1 MSWAGDDWTVGLTG
15 HVLQKVKQL
24 QALNEKLNKEK
35 QQRQLQLD
43 NSEAALHKQKQKHEE
58 VRVELAAVQRELGGA
73 REAAQAEVRTRERLS
88 HDLQVKT
95 GQVHSLE
102 GQLES
107 AKKMTH
113 NLTQEIKRLEAELE
127 KLQKGNVSGESMLF
141 STPCW
146 NLSSPWD
153 NNGGFS
159 AESESKTQH
168 ARQQLQFGD
177 VPKPSAGGASSPF
190 PQQPHKSP
198 PLRRSV
204 RQSETSTPSS
214 VFPWERGDLWST
226 PKGRPASSVSSSDI
240 IIKNSDSG
248 MEEALR
254 NEIDGL
260 RVRVSDLQREAQLE
274 SERLKDVESRLA
286 QASREISTKEQSL
299 TRTQDQLTRAQTR
312 ITQETDR
319 VQTAEQKVKQLQE
332 ELKCQRQNA
341 ETSRCNAEQR
351 RKDLEREHQRELLEL
366 QRERQAL
373 ERQNQQ
379 ESNRLNQEIQQART
393 LHHTLQA
400 QHDKVCLQKQ
410 TLERDLE
417 DVKGKLKNTETDL
430 RESQKKEAQTE
441 AKLMEAQRENESLTV
456 SLGQMKKQEKALQ
469 EQVKS
474 LTEELAEALK
484 LIKELQ
490 AQLAAPPPAVAA
502 PHFSSAGDCFS
513 PSVSLHHDR
522 SPPYNHSSQRK
533 KAPKTGRTRED
544 DRMKYPSGREPGEGI
559 DSEHIRKFESEES
572 PKLKGKGGQ
581 TYPSGSLRLSETD
594 VDTSVT
600 EQDTGIEDV
609 DTESFTSDSTSGMM
623 PKSES
628 DISCSL
634 QEDMAYDTSGKTEK
648 RDPMPLKDLKKENAE
663 LRDELRDVKYELQK
677 RLEDL
682 ETQRKAETEARTKLK
697 QLSRKHSTQTEQ
709 QRTKALELKDSVVKL
724 ETQLEQEKKESMK
737 LRERL
742 DALERE
748 AEMKLEEKERDQE
761 EGTQLKIVLAEMKRK
776 ETGMEEEIKQMKKDL
791 QDLQLKLA
799 QEREER
805 EKEREE
811 ERKQIRREEAEALK
825 ITQLQEE
832 LDNLQKSRS
841 LEEKISKDNLPVTY
855 LQLENHSNDDKN
867 AAVIENEDLVPSP
880 DIQESICDSVNLH
893 NAKVCKETR
902 TIMDLGAPTKPTE
915 DKTSA
920 AETGRTQA
928 LSTDASDLDGTTI
941 LVLEVERLRAAR
953 DRESEKAKLAH
964 GKLEVLQ
971 KQVTT
976 QTKHLTQAFESQSKH
991 IENLLGELQEK
1002 ECALQKQGVEL
1013 QKCQEKISFLEEKH
1027 TRTDIASNDIS
1038 TPPELSTE
1046 ISREL
1051 SCDSVFS
1058 NTSIS
1063 DHEIFS
1069 DYTQP
1074 ILKEMASQP
1083 TAQLPVECSVS
1094 QNVDQTNTSEISDKL
1109 QMTEASKPLEL
1120 CLASDAHCGNAPSS
1134 NADSEAQ
1141 RLSEVTEGNT
1151 SSLLPDEQLD
1161 VLNFQHHIPE
1171 PSTDDIKALEQVTKE
1186 LRDARLE
1193 LNVLKAQNSELA
1205 LQGGVIKEELLTVER
1220 ENEELKLKLKDLG
1233 KDACVKQD
1241 ALLLVNTENKELSS
1255 TNKGLKKDSSLGQ
1268 EELVVLHENSKEEV
1282 QSLQKQIQALQD
1294 QIQHL
1299 SEKNRTQAEELE
1311 LWKLSTMEEI
1321 VGNNS
1326 PSIVLKEFELFL
1338 PCCPSKLHTQ
1348 SQTPRTMM
1356 HQRLVGDVT
1365 YRSGLDDTNDQTNL
1379 GEHVSPETQMIH
1391 DVRGPAENLMTGTEV
1406 TTEGHAP
1413 RECESSSVNHSDKSP
1428 PVCVSNIMTSKTED
1442 TLSPLLTKPTDY
1454 SNSESQPN
1462 ASLSLEDQTKAADA
1476 SATSQE
1482 DALISVSISTK
1493 YQTEVINSNP
1503 ITESYGTADSQ
1514 NSDVLCTG
1522 HNEIETIET
1531 VALEKQGHCYG
1542 DKTNKPSEHHATV
1555 EKTLKN
1561 EPVQGQR
1568 AEVSKVLGVSNRTE
1582 VKSVSTQTEQSREL
1596 DLRDK
1601 HSPIHACTQTDGEQ
1615 LEMAQDEGDREPVDP
1630 LPLSSAPQTVTN
1642 QLLLSSVFPMSD
1654 PAHLAERIRQNR
1666 NRMSA
1671 AYDETEYEP
1680 YGLPEV
1686 VMKGFADIPSGPAC
1700 PYVLRRG
1707 LLGTDAVP
1715 LPRREAT
1722 PQKEDDD
1729 IEP

>member
-24 QALNEKLNKEK
+24 QAQNEKLNKEK

-43 NSEAALHKQKQKHEE
+43 NSEAALHKQKQKYEE
-58 VRVELAAVQRELGGA
+58 VRVELAAVQRELGGV
-73 REAAQAEVRTRERLS
+73 REAAQVEVRTRERLT

-107 AKKMTH
+107 AKKLTQ

-127 KLQKGNVSGESMLF
+127 KQQKGNGSGESLLF

-153 NNGGFS
+153 NNGGFR

-168 ARQQLQFGD
+168 VRQLQFGD

-198 PLRRSV
+198 PLRRNV

-226 PKGRPASSVSSSDI
+226 PKGRPASLVSSSDI
-240 IIKNSDSG
+240 IIKNNDSG

-254 NEIDGL
+254 NEIDEL

-319 VQTAEQKVKQLQE
+319 VQAAEQKVKQLQE

-341 ETSRCNAEQR
+341 ETTRCNAEQR
-351 RKDLEREHQRELLEL
+351 RKDMEREHQRELLEL
-366 QRERQAL
+366 QRERQTL
-373 ERQNQQ
+373 ERQHQQ
-379 ESNRLNQEIQQART
+379 ESNRLNQEIQQARA
-393 LHHTLQA
+393 LHNTLQA

-410 TLERDLE
+410 SLERDLE
-417 DVKGKLKNTETDL
+417 DVRGKLKNTETDL
-430 RESQKKEAQTE
+430 KESQKRETQTE
-441 AKLMEAQRENESLTV
+441 AKLSEALRENESLTV

-469 EQVKS
+469 EEVKR

-533 KAPKTGRTRED
+533 RTTKIGRAREED
-544 DRMKYPSGREPGEGI
+544 LMKYPSGREPGEGI
-559 DSEHIRKFESEES
+559 DSEHIRKFEPEES
-572 PKLKGKGGQ
+572 QKFKGKGRQ
-581 TYPSGSLRLSETD
+581 THPSDSLKLSETD

-609 DTESFTSDSTSGMM
+609 DTESFTSDSTSDMM

-634 QEDMAYDTSGKTEK
+634 QVDISYGTSGKTEK
-648 RDPMPLKDLKKENAE
+648 RDSMPLKDLKKENTE
-663 LRDELRDVKYELQK
+663 LRDELRDLKYELQK

-709 QRTKALELKDSVVKL
+709 QRTKAVELKDSVAKL

-737 LRERL
+737 LRETL

-748 AEMKLEEKERDQE
+748 AEMRLEEKEKDQE
-761 EGTQLKIVLAEMKRK
+761 EGTQLKNVLAEMKQK
-776 ETGMEEEIKQMKKDL
+776 ETGMEEEIMQMKKEL

-799 QEREER
+799 KEREDRER
-805 EKEREE
+805 EREE
-811 ERKQIRREEAEALK
+811 ERKQIRREEVEALK
-825 ITQLQEE
+825 IAQLQEE
-832 LDNLQKSRS
+832 LDSLQMSRS

-855 LQLENHSNDDKN
+855 LQLEHHLNTDKN
-867 AAVIENEDLVPSP
+867 DAVIENRDLIPSP

-893 NAKVCKETR
+893 NAKVCKDTR
-902 TIMDLGAPTKPTE
+902 TIMDLGAQTEPTE

-920 AETGRTQA
+920 AETGRTRA
-928 LSTDASDLDGTTI
+928 LSIDASDLDSTTI
-941 LVLEVERLRAAR
+941 LVLEVESLRAAR
-953 DRESEKAKLAH
+953 DQESEKAKLAQ
-964 GKLEVLQ
+964 GKLEDLQ
-971 KQVTT
+971 KQVIT
-976 QTKHLTQAFESQSKH
+976 QTKQLTQAFESQSKH
-991 IENLLGELQEK
+991 IENLLEELHDK
-1002 ECALQKQGVEL
+1002 ECALQKQGEEL
-1013 QKCQEKISFLEEKH
+1013 QKCLEKISFLEEKR
-1027 TRTDIASNDIS
+1027 TRTDIGPNDIS

-1063 DHEIFS
+1063 DHETFS
-1069 DYTQP
+1069 EDTQP
-1074 ILKEMASQP
+1074 ILKEKVSQP
-1083 TAQLPVECSVS
+1083 TAQLPVS

-1109 QMTEASKPLEL
+1109 QVTEASKPHEL
-1120 CLASDAHCGNAPSS
+1120 CLASDVHCENTPNSS
-1134 NADSEAQ
+1134 ADSEAQ
-1141 RLSEVTEGNT
+1141 GLSEVTEENAM
-1151 SSLLPDEQLD
+1151 PHEQLD

-1171 PSTDDIKALEQVTKE
+1171 PSTNDFKELEQVTKE
-1186 LRDARLE
+1186 LQDAQLE

-1205 LQGGVIKEELLTVER
+1205 LQGGVMEEELLTVKQ
-1220 ENEELKLKLKDLG
+1220 ENEELKLKLKHLG
-1233 KDACVKQD
+1233 EDTSAKQD

-1255 TNKGLKKDSSLGQ
+1255 TNKELQNGSSLGQ
-1268 EELVVLHENSKEEV
+1268 EELVVLQENSKAEV
-1282 QSLQKQIQALQD
+1282 QSLQEQIQTLQD

-1299 SEKNRTQAEELE
+1299 SEQNRTQAEELD
-1311 LWKLSTMEEI
+1311 LWKLSTMEET

-1338 PCCPSKLHTQ
+1338 PCSPSKLHTQ
-1348 SQTPRTMM
+1348 SQTTRTMM
-1356 HQRLVGDVT
+1356 HQCTVGDVT
-1365 YRSGLDDTNDQTNL
+1365 YRSGLDGTNDQTNL
-1379 GEHVSPETQMIH
+1379 GEHVSPESQMTH
-1391 DVRGPAENLMTGTEV
+1391 DVRESQGPAENLLTGNEV
-1406 TTEGHAP
+1406 MTEGHAQH
-1413 RECESSSVNHSDKSP
+1413 ECESSSVNHIDKSP
-1428 PVCVSNIMTSKTED
+1428 PVCVSDIMTSNTED
-1442 TLSPLLTKPTDY
+1442 KLSPLLTKPTDY
-1454 SNSESQPN
+1454 SHSESQPV
-1462 ASLSLEDQTKAADA
+1462 ASLSLEDQIKAADA
-1476 SATSQE
+1476 SANSQE

-1493 YQTEVINSNP
+1493 YQTEVINSNT

-1522 HNEIETIET
+1522 HNEIDIMET
-1531 VALEKQGHCYG
+1531 VALENHGLCHGHR
-1542 DKTNKPSEHHATV
+1542 TNKQSEHQATV

-1561 EPVQGQR
+1561 EPAQGQR
-1568 AEVSKVLGVSNRTE
+1568 AEVSEVIGVPNRTE
-1582 VKSVSTQTEQSREL
+1582 VKSVSTQTEKSQEL
-1596 DLRDK
+1596 DLRDR

-1615 LEMAQDEGDREPVDP
+1615 LKTEQDEGNKEPADSPP
-1630 LPLSSAPQTVTN
+1630 LFQAPQTVTN
-1642 QLLLSSVFPMSD
+1642 QLLLPSMFPMSN

-1666 NRMSA
+1666 SRMSA

-1722 PQKEDDD
+1722 PQEEDDD

>member
-24 QALNEKLNKEK
+24 QAQNEKLNKER

-43 NSEAALHKQKQKHEE
+43 NSEAALHKQKQKYEE
-58 VRVELAAVQRELGGA
+58 VRVELAAVQRELGGV
-73 REAAQAEVRTRERLS
+73 REAAQVEVRSRERLT

-95 GQVHSLE
+95 GQVNSLE

-107 AKKMTH
+107 AKKLTQ

-127 KLQKGNVSGESMLF
+127 KLQKGNGSGESLLF

-153 NNGGFS
+153 NNGGFR

-168 ARQQLQFGD
+168 VRQQLQFGD
-177 VPKPSAGGASSPF
+177 VPKPSVGGASSPF

-198 PLRRSV
+198 PLRRNV

-226 PKGRPASSVSSSDI
+226 PKGRPASLVSSSDI
-240 IIKNSDSG
+240 IIKNNDSG

-254 NEIDGL
+254 NEIDEL

-274 SERLKDVESRLA
+274 SDRLKDVESRLA
-286 QASREISTKEQSL
+286 QANKEISTKEQSL

-319 VQTAEQKVKQLQE
+319 VQAAEQKVKQLQE

-341 ETSRCNAEQR
+341 ETTRCNAEQR
-351 RKDLEREHQRELLEL
+351 RKDMEREHQRELLEL
-366 QRERQAL
+366 QRERQTL
-373 ERQNQQ
+373 ERQHQQ

-393 LHHTLQA
+393 LHNTLQA

-410 TLERDLE
+410 SLERDLE
-417 DVKGKLKNTETDL
+417 DVRGKLKNTETDL
-430 RESQKKEAQTE
+430 RESQKRETQTE
-441 AKLMEAQRENESLTV
+441 AKLSEALRENESLTV

-469 EQVKS
+469 EEVKR

-490 AQLAAPPPAVAA
+490 AQLAVPPPAVAA

-513 PSVSLHHDR
+513 SSVSLHHDL

-533 KAPKTGRTRED
+533 RTPKIGRTREED
-544 DRMKYPSGREPGEGI
+544 LMKYPSGREPGEGI

-572 PKLKGKGGQ
+572 QKFKGKGGQ
-581 TYPSGSLRLSETD
+581 THPSDSLKLSETD

-600 EQDTGIEDV
+600 EHDTGIEDV

-634 QEDMAYDTSGKTEK
+634 QVDISYGTTGKTEK
-648 RDPMPLKDLKKENAE
+648 RGSTPLKDLKKENAE
-663 LRDELRDVKYELQK
+663 LREELRDLKYELQK

-709 QRTKALELKDSVVKL
+709 QRAKALELKDSVAKL
-724 ETQLEQEKKESMK
+724 ETQLEQEKKESLK
-737 LRERL
+737 LRETL
-742 DALERE
+742 DVIERE
-748 AEMKLEEKERDQE
+748 AEVRLEEKERDQE
-761 EGTQLKIVLAEMKRK
+761 EGTQLKNVLAEMKQK
-776 ETGMEEEIKQMKKDL
+776 ETAMEEEIMRMKKDL
-791 QDLQLKLA
+791 QDLHLKLA

-805 EKEREE
+805 EREREE
-811 ERKQIRREEAEALK
+811 ERKQIRREEVEALK
-825 ITQLQEE
+825 IAQLQED
-832 LDNLQKSRS
+832 LDSLQMSRS
-841 LEEKISKDNLPVTY
+841 LEEKISKENLPVTY
-855 LQLENHSNDDKN
+855 LQLEHHPNAEKN
-867 AAVIENEDLVPSP
+867 AAVIENRDLVPSP
-880 DIQESICDSVNLH
+880 GSICDSVNLH
-893 NAKVCKETR
+893 NAEVSKETR
-902 TIMDLGAPTKPTE
+902 TIMDLGAQTKPAE

-920 AETGRTQA
+920 AETGRTRA
-928 LSTDASDLDGTTI
+928 LSTDASDLDSTTI

-953 DRESEKAKLAH
+953 DRESEKAKLAQ
-964 GKLEVLQ
+964 GKLEDLQ
-971 KQVTT
+971 KQVIA
-976 QTKHLTQAFESQSKH
+976 QTKQLTQAFESQSKH
-991 IENLLGELQEK
+991 IENLLEDLHDK
-1002 ECALQKQGVEL
+1002 ECALQKQGEEL
-1013 QKCQEKISFLEEKH
+1013 QKCLEKIHFLEEKR
-1027 TRTDIASNDIS
+1027 TRMDIAPNDLS

-1063 DHEIFS
+1063 DHEMFS
-1069 DYTQP
+1069 EDTLP
-1074 ILKEMASQP
+1074 ILKKVSQP
-1083 TAQLPVECSVS
+1083 TAQLPVS
-1094 QNVDQTNTSEISDKL
+1094 QNLDQTNTSEISYKL
-1109 QMTEASKPLEL
+1109 QVTEASKPHEL
-1120 CLASDAHCGNAPSS
+1120 RLASDVYCENAPNSS
-1134 NADSEAQ
+1134 ANSEAPG
-1141 RLSEVTEGNT
+1141 LSEVIEENAM
-1151 SSLLPDEQLD
+1151 PNEQLD

-1171 PSTDDIKALEQVTKE
+1171 PSTDDIKKLEQVTKE
-1186 LRDARLE
+1186 LQDAQLE
-1193 LNVLKAQNSELA
+1193 LNMLKAQNSELA
-1205 LQGGVIKEELLTVER
+1205 LQGDVIKEELLTVKQ
-1220 ENEELKLKLKDLG
+1220 ENEELKLKLKHLSEDTS
-1233 KDACVKQD
+1233 AKQD

-1255 TNKGLKKDSSLGQ
+1255 TNKESQNGSSLGQ
-1268 EELVVLHENSKEEV
+1268 EELVDLHENSKAEV
-1282 QSLQKQIQALQD
+1282 QALQEQIQKLQN

-1299 SEKNRTQAEELE
+1299 SEQNRTQAEELD
-1311 LWKLSTMEEI
+1311 LWKLSTMEET

-1326 PSIVLKEFELFL
+1326 PSVVLKEFELFL
-1338 PCCPSKLHTQ
+1338 PCSPRKLHMQ
-1348 SQTPRTMM
+1348 SQTTRTMM
-1356 HQRLVGDVT
+1356 HQCTVGDVM
-1365 YRSGLDDTNDQTNL
+1365 YRSGLDGTNDQTNL
-1379 GEHVSPETQMIH
+1379 GEHVSPESQMTH
-1391 DVRGPAENLMTGTEV
+1391 DVRESQGPSENLLTGNEVMTD
-1406 TTEGHAP
+1406 GHAQH
-1413 RECESSSVNHSDKSP
+1413 ECESSSVNHSVKTP
-1428 PVCVSNIMTSKTED
+1428 PVCVSDIMTSNTED
-1442 TLSPLLTKPTDY
+1442 KLSPLLTKPTDY
-1454 SNSESQPN
+1454 SHSESQPV
-1462 ASLSLEDQTKAADA
+1462 ASLSLEDQIKVADA
-1476 SATSQE
+1476 IANSQE

-1503 ITESYGTADSQ
+1503 ITKSYGTADST

-1522 HNEIETIET
+1522 HNEIDIMET
-1531 VALEKQGHCYG
+1531 VALENHGLCHE
-1542 DKTNKPSEHHATV
+1542 DRTNKQSEHHATV
-1555 EKTLKN
+1555 KKILKK
-1561 EPVQGQR
+1561 EPAQGQR
-1568 AEVSKVLGVSNRTE
+1568 AEVSEVIGVPNRTE
-1582 VKSVSTQTEQSREL
+1582 VKSVSTQTEESREP

-1601 HSPIHACTQTDGEQ
+1601 HSSIHACTQTDGEQ
-1615 LEMAQDEGDREPVDP
+1615 LETEQDEGDKEPGDSP
-1630 LPLSSAPQTVTN
+1630 PLSPAPQTVTN
-1642 QLLLSSVFPMSD
+1642 QLLLPSMFPMSN

-1666 NRMSA
+1666 SRMSA

-1722 PQKEDDD
+1722 PQEEDDD

>member
-24 QALNEKLNKEK
+24 QAQNEKLNKEK

-43 NSEAALHKQKQKHEE
+43 NSEAALHKQKQKYEE
-58 VRVELAAVQRELGGA
+58 VRVELAVLQRELGGE
-73 REAAQAEVRTRERLS
+73 REAVQAEVRTRDRLS

-95 GQVHSLE
+95 AQVHSLE
-102 GQLES
+102 GQLQS
-107 AKKMTH
+107 AKKQTQ

-127 KLQKGNVSGESMLF
+127 KLQKGNGSGESTLF

-153 NNGGFS
+153 NNGGFR
-159 AESESKTQH
+159 AESEGKTQH
-168 ARQQLQFGD
+168 VRQQLQFGD
-177 VPKPSAGGASSPF
+177 VPKPSVGGASTPF

-198 PLRRSV
+198 PLRRNV
-204 RQSETSTPSS
+204 RQSEPSTPTS
-214 VFPWERGDLWST
+214 VFPWERGDLSST

-240 IIKNSDSG
+240 IIKSNDSG

-254 NEIDGL
+254 NEIDEL

-286 QASREISTKEQSL
+286 QANREISTKEQSL
-299 TRTQDQLTRAQTR
+299 TRSQDQLTRAQTR
-312 ITQETDR
+312 ITQETER
-319 VQTAEQKVKQLQE
+319 VQSAEQKVKQLQE
-332 ELKCQRQNA
+332 DLKCQRQNA
-341 ETSRCNAEQR
+341 ESSRCSAEQR
-351 RKDLEREHQRELLEL
+351 RKDLEREHQRELSEL

-373 ERQNQQ
+373 ERQHQQ
-379 ESNRLNQEIQQART
+379 ESNRLNQEIQQARA
-393 LHHTLQA
+393 LHNTLQA

-410 TLERDLE
+410 GLERDLE
-417 DVKGKLKNTETDL
+417 DVRGKLKNTETDL
-430 RESQKKEAQTE
+430 RESQKRETQTE
-441 AKLMEAQRENESLTV
+441 AKLMEALRENESLTV

-469 EQVKS
+469 EEVKR
-474 LTEELAEALK
+474 LTEELADALK

-490 AQLAAPPPAVAA
+490 AQLAAPPPAVPA
-502 PHFSSAGDCFS
+502 PHSSSSGDCFS
-513 PSVSLHHDR
+513 PSVSLHHDQ
-522 SPPYNHSSQRK
+522 SPPYNHSSQGKR
-533 KAPKTGRTRED
+533 APKKGRTREE
-544 DRMKYPSGREPGEGI
+544 DRMKFPSGREPGEGI
-559 DSEHIRKFESEES
+559 DSEHISKFESEQLQ
-572 PKLKGKGGQ
+572 KFKGKGGQ
-581 TYPSGSLRLSETD
+581 THPSGSPRLSETD

-609 DTESFTSDSTSGMM
+609 DTDSFTSDSTSGMM

-634 QEDMAYDTSGKTEK
+634 QLDIANDTSGKTEK
-648 RDPMPLKDLKKENAE
+648 RDSMPLKDLKKENAE
-663 LRDELRDVKYELQK
+663 LRDELRDVKSDLQK

-697 QLSRKHSTQTEQ
+697 QLSRKHSIQTEQ
-709 QRTKALELKDSVVKL
+709 QRAKSLELKDSVTKL

-737 LRERL
+737 LKETL

-748 AEMKLEEKERDQE
+748 AEMRLEEKERGQE
-761 EGTQLKIVLAEMKRK
+761 EGTQLKNVLAEMKRK
-776 ETGMEEEIKQMKKDL
+776 ETDMEEEIMRMKKDL

-805 EKEREE
+805 EREREE
-811 ERKQIRREEAEALK
+811 ERKQIRREEVEALK
-825 ITQLQEE
+825 IAQLQEE

-855 LQLENHSNDDKN
+855 LQLEHHPNDKN
-867 AAVIENEDLVPSP
+867 

-902 TIMDLGAPTKPTE
+902 TIMDLGAQTKPTE

-920 AETGRTQA
+920 AETGRTRA
-928 LSTDASDLDGTTI
+928 LSTDASDLDSTTF
-941 LVLEVERLRAAR
+941 LVLEVDRLRAAR
-953 DRESEKAKLAH
+953 ERESEKAKLAQ
-964 GKLEVLQ
+964 GKLEDLQ

-991 IENLLGELQEK
+991 IENLLGELHDK

-1013 QKCQEKISFLEEKH
+1013 HKCLEKISFLEEKH
-1027 TRTDIASNDIS
+1027 TRVDITPNDIS
-1038 TPPELSTE
+1038 TEM
-1046 ISREL
+1046 SREL

-1063 DHEIFS
+1063 DHEMFS
-1069 DYTQP
+1069 DDTQL
-1074 ILKEMASQP
+1074 ILKEKVSQP
-1083 TAQLPVECSVS
+1083 SAQLLVELSVS
-1094 QNVDQTNTSEISDKL
+1094 QNIDQTNTSEISDKL
-1109 QMTEASKPLEL
+1109 QVTEASKPHES
-1120 CLASDAHCGNAPSS
+1120 CPASDVHCEHAPNSS
-1134 NADSEAQ
+1134 ADSEAPG
-1141 RLSEVTEGNT
+1141 LSEVIEENA

-1161 VLNFQHHIPE
+1161 VLNFQHPIPE
-1171 PSTDDIKALEQVTKE
+1171 PSTDDIKEQEQVTKE
-1186 LRDARLE
+1186 LQVTQLE
-1193 LNVLKAQNSELA
+1193 LNVLKSQNLELS
-1205 LQGGVIKEELLTVER
+1205 LQGGVIKEELLTVKR
-1220 ENEELKLKLKDLG
+1220 ENEELG
-1233 KDACVKQD
+1233 KDTCAEQD

-1255 TNKGLKKDSSLGQ
+1255 TNKGLQTSSSLGQ
-1268 EELVVLHENSKEEV
+1268 EELVVLHETSKAEV
-1282 QSLQKQIQALQD
+1282 HSLQEQIQALQD

-1299 SEKNRTQAEELE
+1299 SEQNRTQAEELE

-1338 PCCPSKLHTQ
+1338 PCSPSKLQTQ
-1348 SQTPRTMM
+1348 SRTTS
-1356 HQRLVGDVT
+1356 RRCTVGDVT

-1379 GEHVSPETQMIH
+1379 GEHVSPETQMTH
-1391 DVRGPAENLMTGTEV
+1391 DVRESQGPAENLMTGNEGM
-1406 TTEGHAP
+1406 TEGHAQH
-1413 RECESSSVNHSDKSP
+1413 ECESSSANHSDKSP
-1428 PVCVSNIMTSKTED
+1428 PVCVSNIMTSNTED
-1442 TLSPLLTKPTDY
+1442 KLSPLLTKPTDY
-1454 SNSESQPN
+1454 SNSESQPI
-1462 ASLSLEDQTKAADA
+1462 ASVSLEDETKAADA
-1476 SATSQE
+1476 SANSQD

-1503 ITESYGTADSQ
+1503 ITESCETADSQ
-1514 NSDVLCTG
+1514 NSDVLCSG

-1531 VALEKQGHCYG
+1531 VGLEKQGHCHG
-1542 DKTNKPSEHHATV
+1542 DTSNKQSEQHATV

-1561 EPVQGQR
+1561 EPAHGQR
-1568 AEVSKVLGVSNRTE
+1568 AEVSEVIGVSNRTE
-1582 VKSVSTQTEQSREL
+1582 VKSVSTQTEESREL

-1615 LEMAQDEGDREPVDP
+1615 LETEQDEDDKESADSP
-1630 LPLSSAPQTVTN
+1630 PLSLAPQTVTN

-1666 NRMSA
+1666 TRMSA

-1707 LLGTDAVP
+1707 LLGTDALP

-1722 PQKEDDD
+1722 PQEKDDE